1 MKALAVSVLALSF
14 CMPAFSQSADS
25 SQTKTDNMKNEKSM
39 SIVGCIDEKDG
50 KYMVVNKEHPKGV
63 MLMTS
68 EDMKPHVGHMMKI
81 DGMMHDGSMSKPSD
95 STKSS
100 NMAQDGSKSD
110 AMTQDGSKS
119 GNMGMEMMGMKMTGM
134 KMMSKTCDPTK

>member
-14 CMPAFSQSADS
+14 CMPAFSQSADTP
-25 SQTKTDNMKNEKSM
+25 QTKSDNMKNEKSM
-39 SIVGCIDEKDG
+39 SMSMVGCIDEKDG

-68 EDMKPHVGHMMKI
+68 EDMKPHVGHMMKV
-81 DGMMHDGSMSKPSD
+81 DGMMMHGDSMSKPDD
-95 STKSS
+95 STKSAE
-100 NMAQDGSKSD
+100 MAKDGSKSD
-110 AMTQDGSKS
+110 
-119 GNMGMEMMGMKMTGM
+119 NMGMMGMKMTGM